1 MKQRGQYEASSPAFS
16 FEHLV
21 SRNGKYQSGQFAG
34 RKVNRHLQMMVTS
47 AISMVLCCT
56 MFLGTTMAWFTDS
69 VITAGNRI
77 TIGTLAVDLV
87 HSTETTRRSLN
98 PEIEDHAKYVF
109 EPGIVWVPDRF
120 EARKLTV
127 INSGNLPIIY
137 ELSLLPSDHTVAE
150 YFDVYITTKSTA
162 KYGNLIAEERS
173 EWEYLGPLSE
183 VKCIHSGNLKEIGI
197 DEDEVTQDIGV
208 ALRMRDNITEKEAQ
222 EYLFGKDFTLYIS
235 LFAYQNT
242 ADTEAVEVISEA
254 DQQTVLDAIAEEQ
267 AKKEAVKKEAEEA
280 EAAAANAKKQAQ
292 SSSTNTETDTDN
304 ESQTSNNEQSQNN
317 NSEQTQTGNG
327 EQSQTDNGEQT
338 QTDNGEQSQT
348 GNGEQ
353 SQTGNGEQTQT
364 DNGEQSQTG
373 NGEQSQTS
381 NGEQS
386 QNNNN
391 EQSQTSNGDESTA
404 SSQSLEEEVPDGSDS
419 PDPESNIVADGDT
432 TKTE

>member
-1 MKQRGQYEASSPAFS
+1 MKQRGQFEAESADFLLRFLP
-16 FEHLV
+16 
-21 SRNGKYQSGQFAG
+21 SRNGKYLCGQFAG
-34 RKVNRHLQMMVTS
+34 KKINRHLQMMVTS

-98 PEIEDHAKYVF
+98 PEKEDHAKYVF
-109 EPGIVWVPDRF
+109 EPNIVWVPNRF

-137 ELSLLPSDHTVAE
+137 ELSLLPSDYTVAE
-150 YFDVYITTKSTA
+150 YFDVYITTESTA
-162 KYGNLIAEERS
+162 KYGNLTNEERS
-173 EWEYLGPLSE
+173 GWERLGPLSQ

-208 ALRMRDNITEKEAQ
+208 ALRMRDSITENEAQ

-235 LFAYQNT
+235 LFAYQDT

-267 AKKEAVKKEAEEA
+267 AKKEAAKKEAEEA

-304 ESQTSNNEQSQNN
+304 ESQTSNNEQSQ
-317 NSEQTQTGNG
+317 
-327 EQSQTDNGEQT
+327 
-338 QTDNGEQSQT
+338 T

-364 DNGEQSQTG
+364 GNNEQSQTG
-373 NGEQSQTS
+373 NGEQTQAGNGEQTQTG

-386 QNNNN
+386 Q
-391 EQSQTSNGDESTA
+391 TGTGDESTA
-404 SSQSLEEEVPDGSDS
+404 SSQSLEKEVSDGSDS
-419 PDPESNIVADGDT
+419 PDPEANIVADGDT